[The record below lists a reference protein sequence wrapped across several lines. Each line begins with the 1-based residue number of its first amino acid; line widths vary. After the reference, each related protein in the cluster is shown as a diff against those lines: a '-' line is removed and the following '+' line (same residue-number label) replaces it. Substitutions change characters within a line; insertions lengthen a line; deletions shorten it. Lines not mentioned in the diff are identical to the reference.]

1 MSISMQA
8 QALLVVTVSDALR
21 LQKDGEETNSM
32 HHLFCSVR
40 SRGVPLDRIRRL
52 RMAGQSWDLLLG
64 VYFSR
69 GWLSDLGCLQTATPG
84 LGALRFE
91 TLKPLFL

>member
-1 MSISMQA
+1 VPISMQA
-8 QALLVVTVSDALR
+8 RALL

-40 SRGVPLDRIRRL
+40 SRGVPYDRFRRL
-52 RMAGQSWDLLLG
+52 RMASRSSDLLLG
-64 VYFSR
+64 VHVTR
-69 GWLSDLGCLQTATPG
+69 GWLSDLGCLQTATLG
-84 LGALRFE
+84 LGALRFQ